1 MQVFVSQ
8 LIAAQNT
15 DGGWGFLRSSSA
27 TEPTALAVLALSGE
41 PGAEE
46 ACAPAAAWL
55 LSHQRPDG
63 GWAPRP
69 AVGQSTYVTALAL
82 LALDGR
88 TDRSV
93 LRRGAEWLLRQT
105 NRDSSLI
112 HRARMFLLGGKRDLP
127 SEQAWSW
134 FPGTAGW
141 LTPTALAILALRRWH
156 KTDLSAA
163 VERRL
168 ANGVAYLWSRQC
180 RDGGWN
186 HGSSKA
192 LGYEANSYPET
203 TGQALLALQG
213 TRDRRLEQALA
224 AAERHLRRCR
234 SAEGFAWLQLGLLAH
249 GRPVAVSAAPPLP
262 LRTIPE
268 IALSL
273 LAARARNGS
282 LVFSEASHAA

>member
-1 MQVFVSQ
+1 MSR
-8 LIAAQNT
+8 LLAAQYP
-15 DGGWGFLRSSSA
+15 DGGWGFSRGSSA
-27 TEPTALAVLALSGE
+27 TEPTALALLALGSD
-41 PGAEE
+41 PGAGD
-46 ACAPAAAWL
+46 ACARGTSWL
-55 LSHQRPDG
+55 VSHQRPDG

-69 AVGQSTYVTALAL
+69 AVRQSTYVTSLAL

-88 TDRSV
+88 TERDV

-112 HRARMFLLGGKRDLP
+112 YRARMFLLGAKPDVP

-134 FPGTAGW
+134 FPNTAGW
-141 LTPTALAILALRRWH
+141 LTPTALAMLALKRWRG
-156 KTDLSAA
+156 TELEAA

-168 ANGVAYLWSRQC
+168 ANGEAYLWSRLC

-192 LGYEANSYPET
+192 LGYEADSYPET

-213 TRDRRLEQALA
+213 TRDRRLEQPLA

-234 SAEGFAWLQLGLLAH
+234 SAEGIAWLQLGLLAH
-249 GRPVAVSAAPPLP
+249 GRSIPSSIAPPP

-273 LAARARNGS
+273 LATRALRGDH
-282 LVFSEASHAA
+282 VFLEASRAA